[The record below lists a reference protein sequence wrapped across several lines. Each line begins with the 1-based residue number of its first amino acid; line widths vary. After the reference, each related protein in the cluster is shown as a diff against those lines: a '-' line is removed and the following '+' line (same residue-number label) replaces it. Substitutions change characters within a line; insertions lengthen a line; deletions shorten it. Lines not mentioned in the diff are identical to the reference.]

1 MENTFKIFFFFSIY
15 ENEEIDFIFEILKN
29 RFMRKYI
36 FIFLKSLVYGIF
48 LLQLLNGNKNVNLE
62 ICLIEIMVYKFGNGW
77 KFI

>member
-1 MENTFKIFFFFSIY
+1 MENMFKIFFFFSIY